1 MKKLFPWAAAV
12 WMFVVANA
20 GAATLTL
27 TNYTAAANA
36 VHGIADKDGARIGS
50 SQGAGVIGRMA
61 SLSDEQIEAAVA
73 DGDIATLAADFQ
85 AFDPVGGIFGLNSLG
100 SDGAFEQSLSHDTR
114 ASVNAFGGAPIF
126 VWLYKG
132 ASRSEAS
139 QYWLAR
145 LNSSFPTDAED
156 LPPAG
161 PVDVA
166 VRPGNIDKLF
176 AGTVGPETYDYGLGG
191 GAVTLLKMKAITAN
205 QAPVAQSKSVRVSVN
220 VARTGQVIATDADL
234 DALTFSLVTGVTQGA
249 LTFNSDGSFSY
260 TANPDA
266 TGRDS
271 FTFKANDGRLDSNTA
286 TVTINIG
293 DFGYLAQT
301 LSFPQPAQRAR
312 TAAAFNLSATAT
324 SGLPVTFQILSGPA
338 TLSGST
344 VTLTGAVGTVY
355 VLASQPGNDEY
366 EAAPSVESYF
376 HVTATA
382 TIPTLG
388 HLSQVYR
395 GTPLTVSLAG
405 VPGGQTFSVTYNGSP
420 TAPTNAGT
428 YSVVATTSGG
438 VIKRGSLIIA
448 KAPLSVVAAN
458 KSRLIGEENPPLTFS
473 YLGFRGTDTA
483 ESVFPQPDTRT
494 VKRPVISTTATW
506 KSPGGTYPIKLTGGL
521 ALNYALTYVP
531 GLLTVNT
538 FAGSYE
544 ILAADPTTETPSAKV
559 ELTIATAVAEEK
571 DIILAGVKSMTCSGK
586 LWVPGETA
594 SLPITG
600 RLMINP
606 AQAKVS
612 NLCTVTKKTG
622 TVTTTYALDLT
633 VTLTGN
639 LSLTLQRDTVTI
651 ASGNDGRIL
660 FVPPAKPVISYAG
673 DHTAI
678 LAPGTPVG
686 AASGSLPEG
695 AGHATAKL
703 DAKAVMAFAGKLA
716 DGTAIT
722 ASLKPT
728 ITTGVDAV
736 SYRLFVLPY
745 VSRKDSYVAGW
756 IDMVPHP
763 DQTGRYYVPAAPD
776 AFLVWAKAGKSTDK
790 SYLTGI
796 PLLSCALT
804 LDPWRKP
811 AKATKSTPAIV
822 LTETLRLGV
831 PGDFLVAHSPFT
843 SPSAADLPTGLQ
855 LTETPTVKVTVTADV
870 ANLTGWKITS
880 LNTITGVFAGECTLK
895 KETKLR
901 KLTFSGVLRQPTLA
915 EAPGIIG
922 RGFFLL
928 PAVVATDPTV
938 SGEIRFSRP

>member
-12 WMFVVANA
+12 WMFALANA

-36 VHGIADKDGARIGS
+36 VHGIADKEGVRIGT
-50 SQGAGVIGRMA
+50 SQGAGVLGRMA
-61 SLSDEQIEAAVA
+61 SLSDEQIDAAVA
-73 DGDIATLAADFQ
+73 AGDIATLAADFQ

-100 SDGAFEQSLSHDTR
+100 VDGAFEQSLSDDTR
-114 ASVNAFGGAPIF
+114 ASVNALGGAPIF

-145 LNSSFPTDAED
+145 LNSVFPTDAED

-176 AGTVGPETYDYGLGG
+176 AGTVGPETHDYGLGG
-191 GAVTLLKMKAITAN
+191 GVATLLKMKSISAN
-205 QAPVAQSKSVRVSVN
+205 LAPVAQGKSVRVAVS
-220 VARTGQVIATDADL
+220 VARAGQVIATDADL

-271 FTFKANDGRLDSNTA
+271 FTFKANDGKLDSEAA

-301 LSFPQPAQRAR
+301 LSFPQPAQRTR
-312 TAAAFNLSATAT
+312 TDAAFTLSATAT

-405 VPGGQTFSVTYNGSP
+405 VPGGQTFSVSYNGSP

-428 YSVVATTSGG
+428 YSVVATTSSG

-473 YLGFRGTDTA
+473 YVGFRGTDTA
-483 ESVFPQPDTRT
+483 ETVFPQPDTKT

-506 KSPGGTYPIKLTGGL
+506 KSPGGTYPIRLTGGL

-531 GLLTVNT
+531 GLLTVNS

-544 ILAADPTTETPSAKV
+544 ILAADPTTEVPAAKV
-559 ELTIATAVAEEK
+559 ELTIATAVAEVKNEP
-571 DIILAGVKSMTCSGK
+571 GVKSMTCSGK

-594 SLPITG
+594 FVAFSGSLKIHPVQST
-600 RLMINP
+600 
-606 AQAKVS
+606 AS
-612 NLCTVTKKTG
+612 NVCTVVRKVG
-622 TVTTTYALDLT
+622 TVTTTYTLDLT

-639 LSLTLQRDTVTI
+639 LSLTLQRDSVTI

-686 AASGSLPEG
+686 AASGALPEG

-703 DAKAVMAFAGKLA
+703 DVKAVMAFAGKLA

-728 ITTGVDAV
+728 ITTGVNAV

-745 VSRKDSYVAGW
+745 VARKDSYVAGW
-756 IDMVPHP
+756 IDMVSHP
-763 DQTGRYYVPAAPD
+763 DQTGRYYVPAGPD

-790 SYLTGI
+790 SYLSGI
-796 PLLSCALT
+796 PLLSCSLT

-811 AKATKSTPAIV
+811 AKATTSTPAVV
-822 LTETLRLGV
+822 LKETLRLGV
-831 PGDFLVAHSPFT
+831 AGDFLVSHSPFT

-855 LTETPTVKVTVTADV
+855 LIETPTVKVTVTADV

-880 LNTITGVFAGECTLK
+880 LNTLTGVFAGECTLK

-901 KLTFSGVLRQPTLA
+901 KLTFSGVLRQPTTA

-928 PAVVATDPTV
+928 PPVVATDPTV

>member
-1 MKKLFPWAAAV
+1 MKTLFPWAAAI
-12 WMFVVANA
+12 WMLVVANA

-36 VHGIADKDGARIGS
+36 VHGIGDKEGARIGS

-61 SLSDEQIEAAVA
+61 SLSDAQIEAAVA
-73 DGDIATLAADFQ
+73 VGDIATLVADFQ

-100 SDGAFEQSLSHDTR
+100 TDGAFEQSLSHDTR

-145 LNSSFPTDAED
+145 VSSVFPTDAED

-176 AGTVGPETYDYGLGG
+176 AGTIGPETYDYGLGG
-191 GAVTLLKMKAITAN
+191 GAVTLLKMKSITAN
-205 QAPVAQSKSVRVSVN
+205 QAPVAQSKSVRVALG
-220 VARTGQVIATDADL
+220 VARAGQVIATDADL
-234 DALTFSLVTGVTQGA
+234 DALTFSLVTDVTQGA

-271 FTFKANDGRLDSNTA
+271 FTFMANDGKLDSNTA

-301 LSFPQPAQRAR
+301 LSFPQPAQRTR
-312 TAAAFNLSATAT
+312 TDAAFNLSATAT

-405 VPGGQTFSVTYNGSP
+405 LPGGQTFSVTYNGSP

-428 YSVVATTSGG
+428 YSVVATTSVG
-438 VIKRGSLIIA
+438 VTKRGSLIIS
-448 KAPLSVVAAN
+448 KAPLSVVADN

-483 ESVFPQPDTRT
+483 ETVFPQPDTRT

-506 KSPGGTYPIKLTGGL
+506 KSPGGTYPIRLTGGL

-544 ILAADPTTETPSAKV
+544 ILAADPTTQAPAVKV
-559 ELTIATAVAEEK
+559 ELTIATAVAEVKNEP
-571 DIILAGVKSMTCSGK
+571 AVKSMTCSGK
-586 LWVPGETA
+586 LWVPGEMAFVAFSGSLKIDPVQSTA
-594 SLPITG
+594 S
-600 RLMINP
+600 N
-606 AQAKVS
+606 V
-612 NLCTVTKKTG
+612 CTVVRKVG
-622 TVTTTYALDLT
+622 TMTTTYALDLT

-639 LSLTLQRDTVTI
+639 LSLTLQRDSAII

-678 LAPGTPVG
+678 LAPGTLVG

-695 AGHATAKL
+695 SGYATAKL

-728 ITTGVDAV
+728 ITTGVNAV

-745 VSRKDSYVAGW
+745 VARKDSYVAGW
-756 IDMVPHP
+756 INMVPHP
-763 DQTGRYYVPAAPD
+763 DLTGRYYVPSGPD

-790 SYLTGI
+790 SYRSGI
-796 PLLSCALT
+796 PMLSCSLT

-811 AKATKSTPAIV
+811 ARATTSTAAIV
-822 LTETLRLGV
+822 LRQTLRLGV
-831 PGDFLVAHSPFT
+831 TGDFLVAHSSFT

-855 LTETPTVKVTVTADV
+855 LIETPTVKVTVTADV

-895 KETKLR
+895 KEAKLR
-901 KLTFSGVLRQPTLA
+901 KLTFSGVLRQPTIA

-928 PAVVATDPTV
+928 PPVVATDPTV

>member
-1 MKKLFPWAAAV
+1 MKKIFPWAAAV
-12 WMFVVANA
+12 WMFALVNA

-27 TNYTAAANA
+27 TNYTTAANA

-73 DGDIATLAADFQ
+73 AGDIATLVADFQ

-100 SDGAFEQSLSHDTR
+100 ADGAFEQSLSQYTR
-114 ASVNAFGGAPIF
+114 VSVNAFGGAPIF

-139 QYWLAR
+139 QCFLAR
-145 LNSSFPTDAED
+145 LNSVFPTDAED

-166 VRPGNIDKLF
+166 VRPDNIDKLF
-176 AGTVGPETYDYGLGG
+176 AGSIGPETHDYGLGG
-191 GAVTLLKMKAITAN
+191 GAVTLLKMKSNGAN
-205 QAPVAQSKSVRVSVN
+205 QAPVAQNKSIRVDVG
-220 VARTGQVIATDADL
+220 VARNAQVIATDADL
-234 DALTFSLVTGVTQGA
+234 DALTFALVTGVTKGA
-249 LTFNSDGSFSY
+249 LTFGTDGSFSY

-266 TGRDS
+266 TGQDS
-271 FTFKANDGRLDSNTA
+271 FTFKANDGKLDSNTA

-293 DFGYLAQT
+293 DFGLLAQT
-301 LSFPQPAQRAR
+301 ISFPPPPQRTR
-312 TAAAFNLSATAT
+312 TDAAFNLSATAS

-355 VLASQPGNDEY
+355 VLASQPGDDEY
-366 EAAPSVESYF
+366 DAAPSVESYF
-376 HVTATA
+376 HVTAPA
-382 TIPTLG
+382 TVPTLG
-388 HLSQVYR
+388 HLNQVYR

-405 VPGGQTFSVTYNGSP
+405 VPGGQTFSVTYNGSL

-438 VIKRGSLIIA
+438 VIKRGSLIIS
-448 KAPLSVVAAN
+448 KAPLSVVADN

-483 ESVFPQPDTRT
+483 ETVFPQPDTRT

-506 KSPGGTYPIKLTGGL
+506 KSPGGTYPIKLSGGL

-531 GLLTVNT
+531 GLLTVNS

-544 ILAADPTTETPSAKV
+544 ILAADPTTEAPAAKV
-559 ELTIATAVAEEK
+559 ELMIATAVAEVKNEP
-571 DIILAGVKSMTCSGK
+571 GVKSMACSGK

-594 SLPITG
+594 FVAFSGSLKIHPVQST
-600 RLMINP
+600 
-606 AQAKVS
+606 AS
-612 NLCTVTKKTG
+612 NVCTVVRKVG

-639 LSLTLQRDTVTI
+639 LSLTLQRNSVTI

-686 AASGSLPEG
+686 AASGPLPEG
-695 AGHATAKL
+695 AGHATAKI
-703 DAKAVMAFAGKLA
+703 DIKAVMALAGKLA
-716 DGTAIT
+716 DGTTIT

-728 ITTGVDAV
+728 ITTGVNAV

-745 VSRKDSYVAGW
+745 ASRKDSYVAGW

-763 DQTGRYYVPAAPD
+763 DLTGRYHVPSGPD
-776 AFLVWAKAGKSTDK
+776 AFLVWAKADKSTDK
-790 SYLTGI
+790 SYRSGI
-796 PLLSCALT
+796 PLLECPLT
-804 LDPWRKP
+804 IDPWRKP
-811 AKATKSTPAIV
+811 ARATTSTPAIV
-822 LTETLRLGV
+822 LSETLRIG
-831 PGDFLVAHSPFT
+831 PSGDFLVFHSPFT
-843 SPSAADLPTGLQ
+843 SPSTVDLPMGLN
-855 LTETPTVKVTVTADV
+855 LSETPTVKVTVTADA

-895 KETKLR
+895 KEAKLR
-901 KLTFSGVLRQPTLA
+901 KLSFSGVLRQPTAA
-915 EAPGIIG
+915 ESPGIIG

-928 PAVVATDPTV
+928 PPVVATDPTV